1 MDFLQL
7 KSLCTQFQDVDF
19 CDIFQ
24 GIIHAKMFC
33 KLVKVKKKKKFNTRN
48 ELENMTA
55 LHTRS
60 FA

>member
-1 MDFLQL
+1 MDFLQV

-33 KLVKVKKKKKFNTRN
+33 KLVKVKNKIILTR
-48 ELENMTA
+48 EMSW
-55 LHTRS
+55 RI
-60 FA
+60 